1 MAINK
6 TAAGTYAVDFRDQF
20 KRRIQK
26 TFATH
31 REAANFEKD
40 ALAQVA
46 KREYVKPTDETVK
59 ELAEKWH
66 QRKLDAGSYER
77 ATLEF
82 WKNHIE
88 YYIVPAMGAVKVVDV
103 DVERVEKAAASWE
116 LAPQTVNKVLTTLT
130 AIFALAKRYKLIKD
144 NPAAD
149 AERMKIATK
158 DEDNVVVGRDE
169 VYNKEEIGKLLGATE
184 PGSRERIALMTPA
197 LTGMRIGEELALSW
211 PAIDLKAGKLSVRLA
226 MADSPK
232 GEEPIFKAPKTK
244 SSWREISLAQELVH
258 ELKVWKLRC
267 PKSSRDLVLATEDGK
282 PMHRKAI
289 SKILDAAI
297 EKAEINRLTH
307 HGLRHTFA
315 SLLLADGADIVEV
328 SHLLGHKNPG
338 ITLRIYS
345 HFVRRETK
353 SVQNLAS
360 SILAGGKA

>member
-6 TAAGTYAVDFRDQF
+6 TDAGTYAVDFRDQF

-26 TFATH
+26 TFATP
-31 REAANFEKD
+31 REAVNFEKD
-40 ALAQVA
+40 ALSQVA
-46 KREYVKPTDETVK
+46 RREYVKPANETVK

-66 QRKLDAGSYER
+66 QRKVDAGSYSR

-88 YYIVPAMGAVKVVDV
+88 GFIVPSIGSVKVVDV
-103 DVERVEKAAASWE
+103 DVEKVETAAATWK

-130 AIFALAKRYKLIKD
+130 AIFALGKRYKLIKD

-149 AERMKIATK
+149 AERMKLATE
-158 DEDNVVVGRDE
+158 DEDNVIVGRDE
-169 VYNKEEIGKLLGATE
+169 VYNKEELGKLLAATE
-184 PGSRERIALMTPA
+184 PGSRERIALMIPCF
-197 LTGMRIGEELALSW
+197 TGVRIGEEIALSW
-211 PAIDLKAGKLSVRLA
+211 PAIDLKGGKLNVRLS
-226 MADSPK
+226 MADSDK
-232 GEEPIFKAPKTK
+232 GLEPIFKTPKSK
-244 SSWREISLAQELVH
+244 SSRRQISLAQELVH
-258 ELKVWKLRC
+258 ELRVWKLKC
-267 PKSSRDLVLATEDGK
+267 PTSARDLVLATEEGK

-289 SKILDAAI
+289 SKLLDAAI
-297 EKAEINRLTH
+297 EKAEIKRLTH

-315 SLLLADGADIVEV
+315 SLLLADGADIAEV

-360 SILAGGKA
+360 SILAGGQV